1 MNSTTYL
8 KQHYLTLN
16 TGASLQLA
24 PPLLIPG
31 SLGPDWP
38 ARGILIPAPCSADC
52 VVVLLFA
59 ASLGRIFADMHLL
72 SESCKRIYVCEIYI
86 SLTQTNTALKRM
98 QYLCIDTSAIY
109 LKTQFFLNIT
119 NVISWFN
126 HEFNLA

>member
-1 MNSTTYL
+1 MYNIADGSFAALHFTLNLNL
-8 KQHYLTLN
+8 KQQHYLTLN

-86 SLTQTNTALKRM
+86 ISLTQTNTAVKRM
-98 QYLCIDTSAIY
+98 QYLCIDTSTIQY
-109 LKTQFFLNIT
+109 
-119 NVISWFN
+119 V
-126 HEFNLA
+126 